1 MKLGSTR
8 TLRCLSFSAAQD
20 DQTKVDGASTAPRLL
35 VRVAGETYPNDTSSA
50 DLFLHPSTN
59 KIHPPVFAFQSSSPD
74 LVILSRR
81 MGFIQDIWYA
91 LWAQVRSGACDWNVV
106 TRISQKLRIFASAL
120 CPCLW
125 PRLRSLI
132 IEGLLKPKIYVWM
145 CL

>member
-8 TLRCLSFSAAQD
+8 ILRCLNFSAAQD

-35 VRVAGETYPNDTSSA
+35 VAGETDPNDTSSA

-81 MGFIQDIWYA
+81 MGCIQDIWCA
-91 LWAQVRSGACDWNVV
+91 LWAQVRSGACD
-106 TRISQKLRIFASAL
+106 
-120 CPCLW
+120 
-125 PRLRSLI
+125 
-132 IEGLLKPKIYVWM
+132 
-145 CL
+145 